1 MIPRY
6 VLASTL
12 VSGGGF
18 LNGYDTGS
26 IGGLTTMPQFK
37 HSVGPMTPF
46 ILGFTVSLVMLAG
59 GPPSVF
65 AGQLADRYGRLKVI
79 ALGAV
84 LFLAGA
90 MLQGTAASLTQFLVG
105 RMLSGV
111 GEGVYLGNM
120 SVYICEIAPL
130 KQRGMLVGMPQFL
143 ATAGVC
149 AGYFTCYKTVEIGSS
164 MAWRLPYVVQGA
176 GAALLALS
184 CLLLPESP
192 RWLMLHGQRPEA
204 TRALQRLDFS
214 LAEAERDFM
223 ASPEQSLSLSPWQSF
238 LLLFKRGYRGRTVLA
253 LFVLGMVQLSG
264 IDAVIYVGTE
274 VHVSCPGQHVD
285 AACLQYAP
293 VLFAQAGLPSDTA
306 SFLASG
312 LSAVL
317 MLAISIP
324 AFLFADKWGRR
335 TSAITGGVGLAGCML
350 LMGTLYA
357 TGIVHMYAAAKWA
370 VIVTVF
376 VFGLIY
382 CSTWN
387 IFGKIYASE
396 IQPSHTRAAANCVA
410 MGLSFFANW
419 LVAILTPILLD
430 KSAFGAYFL
439 FGGLTLGT
447 LVVLAACMP
456 ETRGRSLE
464 DIQQAFHQPRLIT
477 FPSRIKK
484 FAMRRRRAAPTVH
497 DRSPATSVELD
508 RQSSSAEQHGSTV
521 NEMSPGVLVGVPPL

>member
-1 MIPRY
+1 MYDYKYNYNERNYYKVLLFSFSTYNKVHVEVSMPISLTMAFKMIPKY

-184 CLLLPESP
+184 CLLLPEPP

-264 IDAVIYVGTE
+264 IDAVIYVSTE

-410 MGLSFFANW
+410 MGLSFVSLCSYPRAVETGLMRPSVCQLARSHTHTDSSRQVRVWCLF
-419 LVAILTPILLD
+419 LVWRADSRHSCGPCGVH
-430 KSAFGAYFL
+430 AGNP
-439 FGGLTLGT
+439 GT
-447 LVVLAACMP
+447 F
-456 ETRGRSLE
+456 S
-464 DIQQAFHQPRLIT
+464 
-477 FPSRIKK
+477 
-484 FAMRRRRAAPTVH
+484 
-497 DRSPATSVELD
+497 
-508 RQSSSAEQHGSTV
+508 
-521 NEMSPGVLVGVPPL
+521 